1 MSLLQHFMK
10 NEFPPRERPAGEQN
24 FEDNI
29 CPREIEIS
37 WQLQP
42 PFTLENYSK
51 DKPQTQVNGILHQA
65 LEFALEKC
73 CAFYK
78 GKKTTMRYLARSDN
92 SSGLQRTV
100 LTEDTSL
107 SFPFQPDWYIGRGRR
122 YINIFDLPGI
132 MMIRR
137 GPHTTMERRAQL
149 LKAILGAWPIIVFS
163 LLMSSLAGICIWV
176 LVSPHL
182 YLK

>member
-1 MSLLQHFMK
+1 MKFKLFAVTLYVATASFEIFEATEMSLLQHFMK

-24 FEDNI
+24 FEDNV
-29 CPREIEIS
+29 CPREIKIS
-37 WQLQP
+37 WQLQA

-78 GKKTTMRYLARSDN
+78 GNKTTMRYLARYDN

-100 LTEDTSL
+100 L
-107 SFPFQPDWYIGRGRR
+107 SFSTR
-122 YINIFDLPGI
+122 
-132 MMIRR
+132 
-137 GPHTTMERRAQL
+137 
-149 LKAILGAWPIIVFS
+149 
-163 LLMSSLAGICIWV
+163 
-176 LVSPHL
+176 LVHRQRPTVHQHI
-182 YLK
+182 